1 MKKYFSLVKFSHTV
15 FALPFAL
22 IGFFLN
28 FHLGTIPANADA
40 MWLLQKFALVLVC
53 MVTARNSAMG
63 FNRYLD
69 RKIDADNPRTIIRE
83 IPSGQISAN
92 NALLFVIV
100 NSLIFIIA
108 TYFINSLCF
117 YLSPIALLVILG
129 YSFTK
134 RFTALCHIVL
144 GIGLGLAPV
153 GAFLTISGKF
163 ELLPVIIGI
172 AVACWTGGFDI
183 IYALQDEE
191 FDRNHK
197 LHSIPAALGTVKALF
212 VSRMLHIC
220 AIIFLGL
227 ASVIGDFSYLYII
240 GYIIFVG
247 LIRYQQSLVKPNDLS
262 KVDIAF
268 FTTNGI
274 ASVTFSIFV
283 IADIFLLH

>member
-28 FHLGTIPANADA
+28 FHLGTIPTNVDS
-40 MWLLQKFALVLVC
+40 MWILQKFALVIVC

-83 IPSGQISAN
+83 IPSGQITAQ
-92 NALLFVIV
+92 NALVFVIF
-100 NSLIFIIA
+100 NSLIFITS
-108 TYFINSLCF
+108 TYFINTLCF
-117 YLSPIALLVILG
+117 YLSPVALLVILG

-163 ELLPVIIGI
+163 ELLPVIFGI

-183 IYALQDEE
+183 IYALQDEK
-191 FDRNHK
+191 FDREHQ
-197 LHSIPAALGTVKALF
+197 LHSIPAALGTVKALL
-212 VSRMLHIC
+212 VSRSLHFC
-220 AIIFLGL
+220 TIILLGL
-227 ASVIGDFSYLYII
+227 AYWEGNFSYLFLG
-240 GYIIFVG
+240 GYLIFIG
-247 LIRYQQSLVKPNDLS
+247 LILYQHSLVKPNDLS
-262 KVDIAF
+262 KVDLAF

>member
-28 FHLGTIPANADA
+28 FHLGTIPANVDS
-40 MWLLQKFALVLVC
+40 MWILQKFALVIVC

-83 IPSGQISAN
+83 IPSGQITAQ
-92 NALLFVIV
+92 NALVFVIF
-100 NSLIFIIA
+100 NSLIFITS
-108 TYFINSLCF
+108 TYFINTLCF
-117 YLSPIALLVILG
+117 YLSPVALLVILG

-163 ELLPVIIGI
+163 ELLPVIFGI

-183 IYALQDEE
+183 IYALQDEK
-191 FDRNHK
+191 FDREHQ
-197 LHSIPAALGTVKALF
+197 LHSIPAALGTVKALL
-212 VSRMLHIC
+212 VSRSLHFC
-220 AIIFLGL
+220 TIILLGL
-227 ASVIGDFSYLYII
+227 AYWEGNFSYLFLG
-240 GYIIFVG
+240 GYLIFIG
-247 LIRYQQSLVKPNDLS
+247 LILYQHSLVKPNDLS
-262 KVDIAF
+262 KVDLAF